1 MAQFLLV
8 AKPEVHEGCTK
19 ELCTH
24 INHFEDS
31 SKRLQLRTKFKSS
44 KHIIEKF
51 HKRRIMGVPALGYF
65 KKWMNIANRKLKV
78 FGSTSVCPI
87 CAGIT

>member
-1 MAQFLLV
+1 MSEFLLV
-8 AKPEVHEGCTK
+8 AKPEVHEGCIK

-31 SKRLQLRTKFKSS
+31 PKRLQLRPRFKSS
-44 KHIIEKF
+44 KHIIEQFNKI
-51 HKRRIMGVPALGYF
+51 RIMGVPALEYF
-65 KKWMNIANRKLKV
+65 KKWMSIANRKLKV

-87 CAGIT
+87 WAGTS